1 MSRNAFVMKYFRTI
15 SIYIIYLGLQ
25 LDGTE
30 IPSHSRVMFSIRT
43 IKERKLRELLSFLW
57 FFYSFL
63 FPIFSLFYDTSPPVI
78 SAVPS
83 WPPFQARFMWKNLQK
98 CSKNASERCRL
109 GSHSEFSH
117 ESRFLTSQVT
127 TSFSRSVTSRY
138 RRMPKQK
145 VTSKDAPSNSPGFE
159 MLCHWRREAV
169 LSGAGCDI
177 TPKKTPHAPEEAADC
192 CTINYVSTKRIGS
205 NLNRTEIVSNH
216 KPIICYVFEL
226 LDKRLIGCFM
236 IRESHCFCLFID

>member
-1 MSRNAFVMKYFRTI
+1 MSRNAFVMKYF
-15 SIYIIYLGLQ
+15 SNYQHLY
-25 LDGTE
+25 
-30 IPSHSRVMFSIRT
+30 H
-43 IKERKLRELLSFLW
+43 
-57 FFYSFL
+57 L
-63 FPIFSLFYDTSPPVI
+63 FRIAIGWNRNSFSLTCHVFNSNNKREKIKRIIIIFMVFFQLFISHFQFVLWHLPLVI
-78 SAVPS
+78 SVVPS
-83 WPPFQARFMWKNLQK
+83 WPQFQAPFMRKNLQK

-117 ESRFLTSQVT
+117 ESRFWLLKWQLLFRGVW
-127 TSFSRSVTSRY
+127 
-138 RRMPKQK
+138 RMPKQK
-145 VTSKDAPSNSPGFE
+145 VTSKDVLSNSPGFE

-169 LSGAGCDI
+169 RSGAGCDI
-177 TPKKTPHAPEEAADC
+177 APMKPPHAPEEAADC